1 VITCTELD
9 FATKIERSLTAEA
22 AAIKAATDAGRF
34 VWIDLPVSDEGEAR
48 TFLRSLGLID
58 EDVIELALGA
68 GPPLQYARY
77 DRYLH
82 LTISGARPEPAGF
95 ALERVSAIV
104 AENFLITTHRGP
116 VEFLRAVKRDY
127 KNDFIRFA
135 KSPSFMIY
143 ELLDHLIDSY
153 LHTQNLLGE
162 RVERLQEELSSGL
175 VDDAAFA
182 RISAIG
188 ADLLHFRKLLLP
200 ARTLLSDLSTRRSL
214 FISEATQRFLGNMV
228 GTVEHLIEDLLVD
241 REILSQS
248 LDLYMSFTSHRT
260 NETMKRL
267 TVLSFVFLPLTF
279 LVGVYGM
286 NFRVLPELE
295 WHYGYLYFWTA
306 AVVIVGGILY
316 LMKRT
321 RLL

>member
-1 VITCTELD
+1 VISCTELD
-9 FATKIERSLTAEA
+9 FSTKVERPLGADAAE
-22 AAIKAATDAGRF
+22 IKAATEAGRF
-34 VWIDLPVSDEGEAR
+34 VWIDVTVTDEAEVRA
-48 TFLRSLGLID
+48 FLRSLGLID
-58 EDVIELALGA
+58 EDVIEATLGD

-82 LTISGARPEPAGF
+82 LIISGARPEPSGF

-104 AENFLITTHRGP
+104 AENFLVTTHRGQ
-116 VEFLRAVKRDY
+116 VDFLRAVKRDY

-162 RVERLQEELSSGL
+162 RVERLQEELRSGI
-175 VDDAAFA
+175 VDDAAFV
-182 RISAIG
+182 RISEIG

-295 WHYGYLYFWTA
+295 WHFGYLYFWLLTGG
-306 AVVIVGGILY
+306 VVAGVLFF
-316 LMKRT
+316 MRRA